1 MKTKWMKRLALGV
14 LTATLISG
22 CFAGVVGAADWDVKP
37 STTDYYVQ
45 LDNSNEIFL
54 CNESKIGTKVGTEYY
69 LTYTVESMAYDKFV
83 NAGVLGCL
91 EPIARWP
98 YVSSEDG
105 KQGGLLQYADE
116 DMLVQQ
122 GRTYFYKFTVTE
134 DGYEYRAGWAKG
146 DEAEYM
152 KFPKTAGEVKTKAQH
167 FGVWIATSG
176 MTGKLTRV
184 RCYDKNGNDL
194 GVLVSRGRN
203 ATVGRESLMTKDT
216 EVDHRYTIELNDVY
230 NVGLSNKKLPK
241 TDTIYM
247 EYKVKSTNSITYQW
261 GGFLSNAPTANF
273 PYLSGYMKMTS
284 FDTGSPD
291 LDDGPLLVEG
301 AEYLIMLSKVRGRYD
316 VVVQRTYNGETITFS
331 PESSYGEYDEELKYH
346 GLWFAG
352 PKEDGRRMNVVLEDF
367 KCYDS
372 NKNNLGVQ
380 FNQTKGVV
388 ATHHGELDDYA
399 GCEALYVD
407 EEVATVF
414 ALYEDK
420 TMKMTKDGKTET
432 GTFKVRDGVMV
443 STVDGTDTEYD
454 YSYQVIKD
462 ADKKEYW
469 RVHPCKLI
477 FDTNGGSEVE
487 TQDLNEENGYMPME
501 PTDPT
506 LDDNTF
512 EGWFTS
518 DGKEFDFDQLLTK
531 STTVYAKWSDVEF
544 VSQETGGA
552 NVMPYIYGGGA
563 VVILATAGVCGGFII
578 KRGNNYAEKKKK
590 EN

>member
-1 MKTKWMKRLALGV
+1 MKTKWMKRLALG
-14 LTATLISG
+14 LITATMISSSLVG
-22 CFAGVVGAADWDVKP
+22 TAGATDWNVEP
-37 STTDYYVQ
+37 SKTDYYVQ

-54 CNESKIGTKVGTEYY
+54 CNESKLGTKVGTEYY
-69 LTYTVESMAYDKFV
+69 LTYTVESMAYDEFV

-91 EPIARWP
+91 DPVARWP
-98 YVSSEDG
+98 YVSSPDG
-105 KQGGLLQYADE
+105 TQGGLLQYADE

-122 GRTYFYKFTVTE
+122 GRTYFYKFTITK

-152 KFPKTAGEVKTKAQH
+152 KFPKTAGEVKKGAQH

-203 ATVGRESLMTKDT
+203 VTVGRETLMAKDT
-216 EVDHRYTIELNDVY
+216 EVDHRYTIELKDVY
-230 NVGLSNKKLPK
+230 NVAISNKKLSQ
-241 TDTIYM
+241 TDTIFM
-247 EYKVKSTNSITYQW
+247 EYKVKSTDSITYQW
-261 GGFLSNAPTANF
+261 GGLLTDSPTANF
-273 PYLSGYMKMTS
+273 PYLNGYMRMTS
-284 FDTGSPD
+284 FDVESPD
-291 LDDGPLLVEG
+291 LDDGPLLIEG
-301 AEYLIMLSKVRGRYD
+301 AEYLIMLSKKSDRYD
-316 VVVQRTYNGETITFS
+316 VVVQRTYKGETISFG
-331 PESSYGEYDEELKYH
+331 PESSYGEYNNELQYH

-380 FNQTKGVV
+380 FNQTKGVI

-407 EEVATVF
+407 DEVTTVF
-414 ALYEDK
+414 ALYADK
-420 TMKMTKDGKTET
+420 TMKMTKEGTTQT
-432 GTFKVRDGVMV
+432 GTFKVRDGVLI
-443 STVDGTDTEYD
+443 STLDGTDTKFD
-454 YSYQVIKD
+454 YSYHVIKD
-462 ADKKEYW
+462 ADENKYW
-469 RVHPCKLI
+469 RLHPCKLI
-477 FDTNGGSEVE
+477 FDTNGGTEVE
-487 TQDLNEENGYMPME
+487 AQDINEENGYTPMK

-506 LDDNTF
+506 LEGNTF

-518 DGKEFDFDQLLTK
+518 DGTEFDFDQLLTK
-531 STTVYAKWSDVEF
+531 STTVYAKWSSVEF
-544 VSQETGGA
+544 VSQKTERT
-552 NVMPYIYGGGA
+552 NVMPYIYGGAA
-563 VVILATAGVCGGFII
+563 VIILAVAGICGGFIV
-578 KRGNNYAEKKKK
+578 KRGSKYAEKKKK